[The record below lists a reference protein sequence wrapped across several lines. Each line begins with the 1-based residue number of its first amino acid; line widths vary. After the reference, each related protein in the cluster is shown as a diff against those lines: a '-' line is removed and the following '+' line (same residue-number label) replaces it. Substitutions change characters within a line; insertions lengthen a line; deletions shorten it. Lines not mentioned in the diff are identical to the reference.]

1 MGYIVEYQP
10 VDYKDLKTTGQHAE
24 SKACDEDPKQKE
36 KTDLNSKFG
45 IASKMKKNGRNK
57 TGNSLLKISFV
68 WGILLAG
75 IAAMFLVSIV
85 MGSSHLSLWEIF
97 QAFAEEGKNT
107 VKVIVMQLRIP
118 RALATLMVGACLST
132 GGALLQ
138 AVMKNPLAD
147 PGSIGVSAGASTAA
161 ITILLIYPS
170 LTYSVP
176 LFAFGGAALACVL
189 IYVMAWKGGVDPIRI
204 ILSGVAV
211 NSVLGGYSAFLQ
223 LQNADNLSGVLAFMN
238 GSFAGI
244 TWTDLS
250 IISMYA
256 TFGLLIAFLCIKNA
270 NALQLGD
277 EMARNLGVRVNASRV
292 VLSAVAAFLAAATV
306 AKVGM
311 IGFVGLVAPHIARM
325 LVGSDYKVLVPTSML
340 TGGLMV
346 MLADTVGRTI
356 WPGTEIP
363 VGVMMSVF
371 GGPFFL
377 YMLRKRGNFNGA

>member
-1 MGYIVEYQP
+1 MVA
-10 VDYKDLKTTGQHAE
+10 T
-24 SKACDEDPKQKE
+24 
-36 KTDLNSKFG
+36 
-45 IASKMKKNGRNK
+45 KKRMNR
-57 TGNSLLKISFV
+57 TGNSLLRIGMV
-68 WGILLAG
+68 WTILLVC
-75 IAAMFLVSIV
+75 IVAMLMISIV
-85 MGSSHLSLWEIF
+85 IGSSQLSLGTIF
-97 QAFAEEGKNT
+97 RALMEEGKST

-118 RALATLMVGACLST
+118 RALATLIVGACLST

-138 AVMKNPLAD
+138 SVMKNPLAD

-161 ITILLIYPS
+161 ITVLLIYPS

-189 IYVMAWKGGVDPIRI
+189 IYVMAWKGGVDPVRI

-238 GSFAGI
+238 GSFAGV

-250 IISMYA
+250 VIALYA
-256 TFGLLIAFLCIKNA
+256 LFGLGISFLCIKNA

-277 EMARNLGVRVNASRV
+277 EMAKNLGVRVNGSRV

-311 IGFVGLVAPHIARM
+311 IGFVGLVAPHISRM

-346 MLADTVGRTI
+346 LLADTVGRTI

>member
-1 MGYIVEYQP
+1 MEYKSELNMKTPMIEARQ
-10 VDYKDLKTTGQHAE
+10 DSNQGIHTKDSDDLSSE
-24 SKACDEDPKQKE
+24 KAAVSVGAKA
-36 KTDLNSKFG
+36 KF
-45 IASKMKKNGRNK
+45 KKNKRNR
-57 TGNSLLKISFV
+57 TGNSLLKISLV
-68 WGILLAG
+68 WSVLIAG
-75 IAAMFLVSIV
+75 IAGMFLISVV
-85 MGSSHLSLWEIF
+85 MGSSHLSLTEIF
-97 QAFAEEGKNT
+97 QAFLDEGKNT

-250 IISMYA
+250 VISMYA
-256 TFGLLIAFLCIKNA
+256 AFGLLISFVCIKNA